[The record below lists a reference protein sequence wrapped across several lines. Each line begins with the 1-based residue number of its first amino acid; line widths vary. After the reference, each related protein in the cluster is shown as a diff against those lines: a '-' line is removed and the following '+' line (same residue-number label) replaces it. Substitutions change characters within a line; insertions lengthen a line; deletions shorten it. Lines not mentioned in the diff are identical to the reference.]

1 MKKTIVITGVSTGIG
16 YATAQV
22 LIDRGYRVFGSVRK
36 AADGERV
43 QQTLGPS
50 FTPLLFDVTDAAALA
65 AAVAQVQVAVGE
77 QGLAGLINN
86 AGVAGSA
93 PLMHVPLQEVRQTF
107 DINVFGLLAVT
118 QAFLPLLGARA
129 GASNAPGR
137 IVNLSSISGGLVFPL
152 VAVYAATKHAV
163 EALSDGMRREL
174 SIYGIKVS
182 MLEPGVIKTPI
193 WDKGAPQAELR
204 YAHTDYAQ
212 AMAAQPAMFAKEL
225 AKAKPIS
232 VVTDAIVH
240 ALEARRPKAR
250 YVLVGMW
257 HARKIIPTGWLDRL
271 LNHVS
276 GLKPLRQAHTERFL
290 KEKVHE

>member
-1 MKKTIVITGVSTGIG
+1 MQKTIVITGVSTGIG
-16 YATAQV
+16 FAAAQE
-22 LIDRGYRVFGSVRK
+22 LITRGYRVFGSVRK

-43 QQTLGPS
+43 QHALGPS
-50 FTPLLFDVTDAAALA
+50 FTPLLFDVTDTVALA
-65 AAVAQVQVAVGE
+65 AAVAQVRAAVGE
-77 QGLAGLINN
+77 QGLAGLVNN

-93 PLMHVPLQEVRQTF
+93 PLMHVPMQEVRQVF

-129 GASNAPGR
+129 GATHAPGR

-152 VAVYAATKHAV
+152 VAVYAASKHAV

-193 WDKGAPQAELR
+193 WDKGNTPEADLR
-204 YAHTDYAQ
+204 YAATDYGP

-225 AKAKPIS
+225 KKAKPIS

-240 ALEARRPKAR
+240 ALEARQPKAR
-250 YVLVGMW
+250 YVLIGMW
-257 HARKIIPTGWLDRL
+257 HIRKIIPTGWLDRL
-271 LNHVS
+271 LAHVAC
-276 GLKPLRQAHTERFL
+276 LKQVR
-290 KEKVHE
+290 